1 MDKNLIISTEDE
13 DGEFV
18 ISDDADEPDLDAI
31 ASQIV
36 AGKKKSDS

>member
-18 ISDDADEPDLDAI
+18 ISDDADESVLDEI
-31 ASQIV
+31 AEQIV